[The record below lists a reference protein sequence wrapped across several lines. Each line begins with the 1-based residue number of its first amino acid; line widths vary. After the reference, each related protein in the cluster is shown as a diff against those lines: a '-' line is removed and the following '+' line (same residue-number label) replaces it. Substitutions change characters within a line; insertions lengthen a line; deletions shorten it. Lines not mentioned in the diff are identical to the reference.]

1 MNTGTRRAGRTCIPR
16 APAGVRLALG
26 IALIAMLMGAPVAGQ
41 VPAGSD
47 AWRWA
52 SFGRADGLP
61 PGSVSA
67 LAESSSG
74 IVWAATDAGLA
85 WFDGF
90 VWNRMGAS
98 RGVPERPV
106 TRLVPRPRGG
116 VLAIIHGRV
125 YRGDTTGF
133 VDAPVRVSAARFDS
147 TRPDRVAEQVVTAVA
162 PLGSTDL
169 LALISR
175 DAGVSSTRA
184 VVRMRDTA
192 ITPVQAPQPLDS
204 AADLFVTRSGTVYL
218 SAVGQLY
225 RWNGETWL
233 PSLSIGG
240 SETAVA
246 GLAGNAAGAVIGFA
260 LQPVEDRGVFEGTE
274 GGALRRVVSEGSAP
288 ALSAD
293 VGPSGDAVML
303 YQSGQIRLR
312 SRGTW
317 TDPDYIP
324 PALGR
329 SARSVLY
336 TDRGDLWFGTDDG
349 AVLYRATARRWTGWS
364 FPFPDPRAVVNAVL
378 VTRRGDVWTGTDDGV
393 VVHRT
398 SQPSPEPMR
407 EVHGHRLGIVTA
419 LAQDGTGAIWVG
431 SGVSFPGAYRWDG
444 RTWRHLG
451 VAEGLALARV
461 DAIAVDRRGQPWF
474 LGTRIPGDTAGPGA
488 FVYRNGRF
496 ESWGDEKGVPNGRV
510 FAFVE
515 DSSDALWFATPDGV
529 SRWRAGTWTH
539 WTKWHGVAPDGRGV
553 AVPLEVRSLAV
564 GAGRVWLAD
573 ARLGVGAIDAS
584 DSLRVWGT
592 RDGLPSGGVRDID
605 VDESATV
612 WAATTRGVCYYRD
625 DDPMWD
631 CIGTSAG
638 LSTDNVRSIAA
649 DRWSVYIGTQG
660 DGLQVLSRAE
670 AIDPPPH
677 VSFREPIVQG
687 RVVRVQ
693 WDAHAFNGAIPRTE
707 VRTRYR
713 VDGAAWSGWG
723 TGREVSL
730 AGQHPGRHVI
740 QVQARALFAPLIPR
754 TAALAVNVPLPL
766 VLRPVFAV
774 PIGVLL
780 AGLAFV
786 GLFSWRE
793 RRRAIETLRA
803 SEARFRSLGEAAF
816 EGIGF
821 IGEDRRFVEVN
832 ARLAQMFGY
841 EREELVGVET
851 DLLVAPRSHAAL
863 REMRRV
869 IGQTTPSEPVMQ
881 VDLWGRR
888 KRGAEFPIEI
898 QTKTMP
904 VEKGLVRVLAVRDI
918 TDRYAAEEA
927 RRRSEEK
934 FAKAFWASP
943 DAVDIAREADGRF
956 IEVNEALVRLYG
968 RPRDEMI
975 GRSGAELGLWADEA
989 ERERYW
995 ARVRAEGRVRGFSCR
1010 LRAASGEVRDCV
1022 IAADRIEIGG
1032 ESCVIALT
1040 RDVTEQRRTLAAL
1053 QVTQFSVDRA
1063 SDAVLWLDS
1072 AGQVRYA
1079 NETAAASLGYSAD
1092 GLVGIPASR
1101 LSVPWDD
1108 AAWPDFWALVRDQG
1122 SALRTA
1128 RWRTRAG
1135 QEFPVEVLCSHLAA
1149 GGREYLVVSARDI
1162 SERLA
1167 AEQALLASEAK
1178 FATAFR
1184 SSPSGLVIVRAVDGT
1199 ILEANSALLRL
1210 VGMSRRGV
1218 VGRPANDLGLCPS
1231 DTPWEVYRDRVLAGQ
1246 GGGGGEIRI
1255 GPGVD
1260 ERVALLSAEA
1270 LDLDGE
1276 RCLLCV
1282 LQDVT
1287 EKDRAHQAL
1296 EENREALRVLSRQ
1309 LMEAQEAERARISR
1323 ELHDEIGQALAA
1335 VKLNLQAIGRLSD
1348 DARVTA
1354 QVRDGVSIVDSTVV
1368 EVRNLSRDLRPSV
1381 LDDLGLIAALQWY
1394 LGRQGERARLE
1405 IGFTPPAHLPRP
1417 SREIET
1423 ACYRIVQEALTNVV
1437 RHAGAASV
1445 DVEVTMDG
1453 ADFVLTVR
1461 DDGRG
1466 FDLSLQSRERTPST
1480 HLGLVGMRERAEKA
1494 GGVLSIS
1501 SSPGA
1506 GTVVRARFDT
1516 THQQPEDVAASV
1528 DLAAR

>member
-1 MNTGTRRAGRTCIPR
+1 M
-16 APAGVRLALG
+16 PAGARPALG
-26 IALIAMLMGAPVAGQ
+26 IVLAAVFVIAPAAGQ
-41 VPAGSD
+41 VPAGRD

-67 LAESSSG
+67 LAESSAG
-74 IVWAATDAGLA
+74 ILWAATDAGLA

-90 VWNRMGAS
+90 VWNRVGAS
-98 RGVPERPV
+98 RGLPERPV
-106 TRLVPRPRGG
+106 TRLVAATDGG

-133 VDAPVRVSAARFDS
+133 VPMPVRVNGARLDPA
-147 TRPDRVAEQVVTAVA
+147 RPDHVAEQVVTAVA
-162 PLGSTDL
+162 ALGPTDL
-169 LALISR
+169 LAVISL
-175 DAGVSSTRA
+175 DGGTPSTRA
-184 VVRMRDTA
+184 VVRVRDTVV
-192 ITPVQAPQPLDS
+192 TPLEAPEPLDS
-204 AADLFVTRSGTVYL
+204 AADLFVVRSGTVYL
-218 SAVGQLY
+218 SAVGRLY
-225 RWNGETWL
+225 RWNGRTWL
-233 PSLSIGG
+233 PSLSAGDG
-240 SETAVA
+240 KTAVA
-246 GLAGNAAGAVIGFA
+246 GLAGNAAGAVVGFA
-260 LQPVEDRGVFEGTE
+260 LHPVEDRGVFEGTE
-274 GGALRRVVSEGSAP
+274 AGTLRRVASEGNAP
-288 ALSAD
+288 VLGAD
-293 VGPSGDAVML
+293 VGPYGNAVVL

-312 SRGTW
+312 MRGKW
-317 TDPDYIP
+317 TDPEFVP
-324 PALGR
+324 SVLGR

-393 VVHRT
+393 VVHGMNQ
-398 SQPSPEPMR
+398 SSPESIR
-407 EVHGHRLGIVTA
+407 EVNGHHLGIVTS
-419 LAQDGTGAIWVG
+419 LVQDGTGAIWVG
-431 SGVSFPGAYRWDG
+431 SSVSFAGAYRWDG
-444 RTWRHLG
+444 QSWRHLG
-451 VAEGLALARV
+451 VAEGLAMAHV
-461 DAIAVDRRGQPWF
+461 DAIAVDRRGRPWF
-474 LGTRIPGDTAGPGA
+474 LGTSMVGDTAGPGA
-488 FVYRNGRF
+488 FVYRNGRC
-496 ESWGDEKGVPNGRV
+496 EPWGNEEGLPDGPVV
-510 FAFVE
+510 AFAE
-515 DSSDALWFATPDGV
+515 DSTAALWFATPAGV
-529 SRWRAGTWTH
+529 SRWRAGTWTS
-539 WTKWHGVAPDGRGV
+539 WTKWHAVAPDGQRV
-553 AVPLEVRSLAV
+553 AVPLQVRSLAA

-584 DSLRVWGT
+584 DNLRVWGT
-592 RDGLPSGGVRDID
+592 RDGLPGGGVRDIE
-605 VDESATV
+605 VDASGTV
-612 WAATTRGVCYYRD
+612 WATTTRGVCYYRD

-638 LSTDNVRSIAA
+638 LNTDNVRPIEV
-649 DRWSVYIGTQG
+649 DRWSVYVGTQG

-670 AIDPPPH
+670 AIDPPPR

-693 WDAHAFNGAIPRTE
+693 WDAHAFDGAIPRAE

-713 VDGAAWSGWG
+713 LDGAAWSGWG
-723 TGREVSL
+723 TDREVSL
-730 AGQHPGRHVI
+730 AGEHPGRHVI

-754 TAALAVNVPLPL
+754 TEQLTVNVPLPL

-774 PIGVLL
+774 PVGLLL
-780 AGLAFV
+780 AVLALV

-821 IGEDRRFVEVN
+821 VGQDRCFVEVN

-863 REMRRV
+863 REVRRV
-869 IGQTTPSEPVMQ
+869 IGQTHPSEPVTRL
-881 VDLWGRR
+881 DLWGQR
-888 KRGAEFPIEI
+888 KHGTEFPIEI

-904 VEKGLVRVLAVRDI
+904 MHGGLVRVLAVRDI
-918 TDRYAAEEA
+918 TDRHAAEEA

-943 DAVDIAREADGRF
+943 DAIDIAREVDGRF

-1010 LRAASGEVRDCV
+1010 LRAASGGVRDCV

-1072 AGQVRYA
+1072 GGQVRYA
-1079 NETAAASLGYSAD
+1079 NESAAASLGYSAD
-1092 GLVGIPASR
+1092 GLVGMPAAR

-1128 RWRTRAG
+1128 RWRTRTG
-1135 QEFPVEVLCSHLAA
+1135 QEFPVEVICSHLAT

-1162 SERLA
+1162 SERVA

-1184 SSPSGLVIVRAVDGT
+1184 SSPSGLVIVRAVDGR
-1199 ILEANSALLRL
+1199 ILEANRALLRL
-1210 VGMSRRGV
+1210 VGMSRGSV
-1218 VGRPANDLGLCPS
+1218 VGRSADDLGLCPG

-1255 GPGVD
+1255 GRGTD
-1260 ERVALLSAEA
+1260 EHVALLSAEA

-1287 EKDRAHQAL
+1287 EKDRARQAL
-1296 EENREALRVLSRQ
+1296 EESREALRVLSRQ
-1309 LMEAQEAERARISR
+1309 LMEAQETERARISR

-1354 QVRDGVSIVDSTVV
+1354 QVRDGVSVVDSTVI

-1394 LGRQGERARLE
+1394 LGRQGERASLE
-1405 IGFTPPAHLPRP
+1405 IGFAPPANLPRP
-1417 SREIET
+1417 PREIET
-1423 ACYRIVQEALTNVV
+1423 ACYRIVQEALTNIV
-1437 RHAGAASV
+1437 RHAEATRV
-1445 DVEVTMDG
+1445 DVEVAMDG

-1461 DDGRG
+1461 DDGKG
-1466 FDLSLQSRERTPST
+1466 FDLGVESRTRAAST

-1494 GGVLSIS
+1494 SGVLSIS
-1501 SSPGA
+1501 SSPGG

-1516 THQQPEDVAASV
+1516 THFQHDDASTTV
-1528 DLAAR
+1528 GLAAE